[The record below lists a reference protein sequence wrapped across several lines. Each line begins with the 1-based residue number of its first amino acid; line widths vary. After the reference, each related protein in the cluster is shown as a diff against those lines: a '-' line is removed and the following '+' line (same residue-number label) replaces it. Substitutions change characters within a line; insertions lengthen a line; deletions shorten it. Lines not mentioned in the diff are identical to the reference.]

1 VTTSFAE
8 YLRLYEAS
16 WSKLQS
22 TSPRLNSYEDR
33 SLYTTWKV
41 TFDRIQKE
49 SAASAQLLKLWAY
62 FDKQD
67 LWFGLLQHAD
77 TTNDEWMKKL
87 IDDEM
92 DFNKAVRLLCEYGLA
107 HPEASL
113 GHLSTS
119 AGYSMHSCVHSW
131 TISVLN
137 DDWDDKLS
145 TLALTCVASA
155 VPSADTD
162 KWWLLQRRLLPHAAR
177 HEESFISGRVDITRI
192 GWALHNLGLLYAN
205 QGKLAEAE
213 KMYERALQ
221 GKEEALEA
229 SHTSTLDTVNNLGNL
244 YADQGKL
251 AEAEKMYERALH
263 GYEEVLGASHT
274 STLNTVN
281 NLGVLYAD
289 QGKLAEAEKMY
300 ERALHGYEEALG
312 ASHTSTLNT
321 VNNLGN
327 LYAEQGMLVEAKKMY
342 ERALQG
348 YKKALGNG
356 PALSYLPALNIVEN
370 LGDLYKEQG
379 EYLEARAMYS
389 DALTGLQDLLG
400 PSSDRCIQLTS
411 RMDALGS
418 PPAEVYSRQRS
429 TKHYGPGQR
438 GQEGNEQKLT
448 IRQRVK
454 NMWRHKQIASQL

>member
-67 LWFGLLQHAD
+67 LWFGLLRHAH
-77 TTNDEWMKKL
+77 TTNDEWMEKL

-107 HPEASL
+107 HPEASPS
-113 GHLSTS
+113 HLSTS

-137 DDWDDKLS
+137 DGWDDKLS
-145 TLALTCVASA
+145 TIALTCVASA
-155 VPSADTD
+155 VPSTNTD
-162 KWWLLQRRLLPHAAR
+162 KWWFLQRRLLPHAAR
-177 HEESFISGRVDITRI
+177 HEQSFISGRVDITQI
-192 GWALHNLGLLYAN
+192 EWALHNLGNLYLDQGKLAEAEKMYKRALQGYEEALGANHTSTLNTVNNLGLLYRN

-213 KMYERALQ
+213 KMHERALQ
-221 GKEEALEA
+221 GKEEALGA
-229 SHTSTLDTVNNLGNL
+229 SHTSTLDTVNNLGLL

-251 AEAEKMYERALH
+251 AEAEKI
-263 GYEEVLGASHT
+263 
-274 STLNTVN
+274 
-281 NLGVLYAD
+281 
-289 QGKLAEAEKMY
+289 
-300 ERALHGYEEALG
+300 
-312 ASHTSTLNT
+312 
-321 VNNLGN
+321 
-327 LYAEQGMLVEAKKMY
+327 Y

-348 YKKALGNG
+348 YEE
-356 PALSYLPALNIVEN
+356 S
-370 LGDLYKEQG
+370 
-379 EYLEARAMYS
+379 
-389 DALTGLQDLLG
+389 
-400 PSSDRCIQLTS
+400 
-411 RMDALGS
+411 
-418 PPAEVYSRQRS
+418 
-429 TKHYGPGQR
+429 
-438 GQEGNEQKLT
+438 
-448 IRQRVK
+448 
-454 NMWRHKQIASQL
+454 